1 MANAR
6 KQLETAVFAVGG
18 SVMFDKNA
26 EWIDVILDAP
36 DRMIWN
42 ASSTHYLSDMGK
54 PGAGAVGIICARLLQ
69 DAREG
74 VRPCDNVNCDV
85 CEDLA

>member
-18 SVMFDKNA
+18 SVMVDVNP
-26 EWIDVILDAP
+26 EWIDVVVDAP

-42 ASSTHYLSDMGK
+42 ASSTHFLGDMGK
-54 PGAGAVGIICARLLQ
+54 PGKGAVNIICGRILQ

-74 VRPCDNVNCDV
+74 VRPCDNATCEV
-85 CEDLA
+85 CEDC